1 MTREEF
7 IKVLDEKGY
16 SYEIEG
22 DKLVV
27 TYKGDVD
34 LESLQTLPP
43 GVVFKNRGWIFLG
56 FLKTIPYG
64 VEFRNEG
71 YVNLYSLQAIHP
83 GVEFNNEGDVWLG
96 SLLAGVWFRYWNG
109 NIKGIDRKMLLNFM
123 ISKGMFI

>member
-1 MTREEF
+1 MEREEF
-7 IKVLDEKGY
+7 IGVLEEEGY

-27 TYKGDVD
+27 THDSDVD
-34 LESLQTLPP
+34 LGPLETIPS
-43 GVVFKNRGWIFLG
+43 GVVFKNRGWVYLG

-83 GVEFNNEGDVWLG
+83 DVEFSNDNGIYLSSLIGGWFNEWEDNNIEGINNK
-96 SLLAGVWFRYWNG
+96 R
-109 NIKGIDRKMLLNFM
+109 LLNLM
-123 ISKGMFI
+123 ISKGLFI

>member
-16 SYEIEG
+16 SYKIEG

-27 TYKGDVD
+27 THDNDVD
-34 LESLQTLPP
+34 LGPLEILPSD
-43 GVVFKNRGWIFLG
+43 VVFKNTGWVYLG

-83 GVEFNNEGDVWLG
+83 GVEFSNDNGIYLDSIMG
-96 SLLAGVWFRYWNG
+96 WFNRWEG
-109 NIKGIDRKMLLNFM
+109 NIEGIESKMLLNLM
-123 ISKGMFI
+123 IKRGMFI